1 MLAGRASSRRGT
13 VVVALV
19 FGIGVALAVV
29 LLVMT
34 PVGAQQVS
42 NCENRQG
49 PQVPGVERL
58 DADWCPDLTTRTLAR
73 TTPDKTTGRAFTPRE
88 PSILPVRS

>member
-42 NCENRQG
+42 NCENRQ
-49 PQVPGVERL
+49 VPGVERL
-58 DADWCPDLTTRTLAR
+58 DADWCPDLTTRTLG
-73 TTPDKTTGRAFTPRE
+73 PDHTR
-88 PSILPVRS
+88 